1 MNVPVFCCVKTQEP
15 LADRD
20 TAALL
25 SLLLCLALPVASFPD
40 SGEASSL
47 PRALGG
53 RGWESRRE
61 EKGERRGPG

>member
-25 SLLLCLALPVASFPD
+25 SLLLCLAVPGSACGFLS
-40 SGEASSL
+40 
-47 PRALGG
+47 RLGG
-53 RGWESRRE
+53 GLFPSQGLGWEGV
-61 EKGERRGPG
+61 GE